1 LIRGEPAWCVQYM
14 PYGYPAWTHTL
25 GVNPLHTW

>member
-1 LIRGEPAWCVQYM
+1 LIRGEPVWCMQYI
-14 PYGYPAWTHTL
+14 PFACPAWTHTL